1 MMTRKTPLVL
11 AALVCG
17 TLLSLPTLI
26 AVAEETKDPIDVQI
40 ERLTDKDGSTAGQMQ
55 AFDKGI
61 ELWDREMNRV
71 YGELMKQLSPAGR
84 EALKVSQRAWLAWR
98 DAQAKLIQE
107 TYGRAAG
114 TMYRPM
120 ASAHVMETV
129 KARTL
134 QLRRY
139 VEIVEESR

>member
-1 MMTRKTPLVL
+1 MRGRLTTVFAAVC
-11 AALVCG
+11 AALFS
-17 TLLSLPTLI
+17 LSMP
-26 AVAEETKDPIDVQI
+26 AAPAEEAKDLLDVQI
-40 ERLTDKDGSTAGQMQ
+40 ERLLAKDESTAGQMQ
-55 AFDKGI
+55 AYDKGI
-61 ELWDREMNRV
+61 DLWDREMNRV

-98 DAQAKLIQE
+98 DAQARLIQE

-129 KARTL
+129 KTRTL

-139 VEIVEESR
+139 LEIVEESR